1 MDANK
6 MKSEL
11 LQRVDIITNF
21 STPGLTDLE
30 IASILTESEFHFV
43 ENLLPIKDFTESIRR
58 QLSTL
63 YKPLTL
69 VRANDVSNDQD
80 GTYSLGEYWN
90 IPEDIFHILSEQVKI
105 TSNKAC
111 LNETFIGVKPITY
124 DEYNSNI
131 KNPFKNPD
139 KNTIWKL
146 ESKNNTVELIKFV
159 DVTEITHYKLVYIKK
174 PIGII
179 PFTEVV
185 SGGDGTTNSLVN
197 SIMPDITHEKIV
209 NIAVTKTLKY
219 LGLFPEL
226 QADLAMGEQLK

>member
-6 MKSEL
+6 MKFEL

-43 ENLLPIKDFTESIRR
+43 ENLLPIKDFTETIRR

-69 VRANDVSNDQD
+69 DRANISSSQD
-80 GTYSLGEYWN
+80 GTYSLGEYWD
-90 IPEDIFHILSEQVKI
+90 IPEDIFHILSEQVKVS
-105 TSNKAC
+105 SNKSC
-111 LNETFIGVKPITY
+111 LNETYIGVKPITY

-146 ESKNNTVELIKFV
+146 ESADNTVELIKFV
-159 DVTEITHYKLVYIKK
+159 NVTEITKYKLIYIKK
-174 PIGII
+174 PTGII
-179 PFTEVV
+179 PYTEVA

-197 SIMPDITHEKIV
+197 SILPDITHEKIV